1 MTPVKE
7 RDAIAEWV
15 DRMFELRSHPFA
27 WFPWPV
33 SGTLST
39 ATTVTCRRERL
50 CAAYAAR
57 RGPLLRTEGEAA
69 LLCIPIAVLSRIAAQ
84 AIAWPLGP
92 SFASVHLLARSR

>member
-1 MTPVKE
+1 MTLVKE
-7 RDAIAEWV
+7 RDAIADGWTGCLNY
-15 DRMFELRSHPFA
+15 DPIRLRGFR
-27 WFPWPV
+27 WPV

-57 RGPLLRTEGEAA
+57 RGPPLRTEGEAA